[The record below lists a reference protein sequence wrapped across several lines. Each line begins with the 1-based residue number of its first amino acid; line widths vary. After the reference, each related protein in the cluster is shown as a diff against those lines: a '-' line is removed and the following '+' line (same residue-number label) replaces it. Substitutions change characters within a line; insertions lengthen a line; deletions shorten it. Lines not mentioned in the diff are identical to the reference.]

1 MSDINPTNIDGSY
14 PIAGQN
20 QSSDGF
26 RTNFTNIKS
35 NLTFAKDEITDLQ
48 NKVLLKASLTGST
61 LDNDMDRSALTKAQL
76 KNYSLSINAKGS
88 VSGTVSLSPT
98 DGNYVTMTLT
108 DPATLAFDT
117 NAGNYPAATSQAFIF
132 FVQMTISDIA
142 QTLTLPTSVNKG
154 TTSLVG
160 FNSGNRKI
168 THTYTGTY
176 IYQLITVDAGVSWS
190 IIDLTNTASTVNATS
205 ATSTIGNMVLSG
217 NTITT
222 SGTNEPLRI
231 SPDATSATG
240 YTIITGNLK
249 VTNATIIGNST
260 YASGAIFTVVS
271 TGAGPYAYSTVTA
284 TTAGTGYEVGRTI
297 KILGSNLGGVDVT
310 NDAIVTVNTASG
322 VGGILTA
329 SISGVAVNASTR
341 TGKTGLNY
349 NTDAVYIAGGNIQA
363 LGSTANLTLDV
374 ETSSNWVVLSNQ
386 TEVQGN
392 LNVSQ
397 SNLSVTGGTIYTRG
411 ESYSWA
417 STVTANASISSAGFY
432 KVDFLDGSAKTV
444 TLTLSPPVTDGDVLY
459 VMVNSRA
466 ASQLANIVSGNATC
480 NIYHAA
486 GNVNGNVSVST
497 EIYGTVRLIGT
508 KSQSTNKWVVASYT
522 GNLTYV

>member
-240 YTIITGNLK
+240 YTIITGNLY
-249 VTNATIIGNST
+249 VTNATRIN
-260 YASGAIFTVVS
+260 
-271 TGAGPYAYSTVTA
+271 
-284 TTAGTGYEVGRTI
+284 
-297 KILGSNLGGVDVT
+297 
-310 NDAIVTVNTASG
+310 NT
-322 VGGILTA
+322 
-329 SISGVAVNASTR
+329 
-341 TGKTGLNY
+341 
-349 NTDAVYIAGGNIQA
+349 YIAGSNIQA

-386 TEVQGN
+386 TEIQGN
-392 LNVSQ
+392 LNISQ
-397 SNLSVTGGTIYTRG
+397 SNLTVTGGTIYTRG

-444 TLTLSPPVTDGDVLY
+444 TLTLSPPVTDGDVVY

>member
-26 RTNFTNIKS
+26 RTNFTNIRD
-35 NLTFAKDEITDLQ
+35 NFAFAKDEITDLQ
-48 NKVLLKASLTGST
+48 NKVVLKAALTGST
-61 LDNDMDRSALTKAQL
+61 LDNDMDRGSLTKAQL

-88 VSGTVSLSPT
+88 ASGTVSLSPT
-98 DGNYVTMTLT
+98 DGNYVTLTLT
-108 DPATLAFDT
+108 DPATIAFDT

-142 QTLTLPTSVNKG
+142 QTLTLPSSVNKG
-154 TTSLVG
+154 TASLVG

-176 IYQLITVDAGVSWS
+176 IYQFITVDAGVSWT

-222 SGTNEPLRI
+222 SNTNEPLRI
-231 SPDATSATG
+231 SPDDTSATG
-240 YTIITGNLK
+240 YTIITGNLY
-249 VTNATIIGNST
+249 VTNATQIN
-260 YASGAIFTVVS
+260 
-271 TGAGPYAYSTVTA
+271 
-284 TTAGTGYEVGRTI
+284 
-297 KILGSNLGGVDVT
+297 
-310 NDAIVTVNTASG
+310 NT
-322 VGGILTA
+322 
-329 SISGVAVNASTR
+329 
-341 TGKTGLNY
+341 
-349 NTDAVYIAGGNIQA
+349 YIAGSNIQA

-386 TEVQGN
+386 TEIQGN
-392 LNVSQ
+392 LNISQ
-397 SNLSVTGGTIYTRG
+397 SNLTVANGTIYTRG

-417 STVTANASISSAGFY
+417 NTITGNANITSPGFY

-444 TLTLSPPVTDGDVLY
+444 KLTLDPPVNDGDVVY

-466 ASQLANIVSGNATC
+466 AAQLANIVSNISTC
-480 NIYHAA
+480 NIYRANGITT
-486 GNVNGNVSVST
+486 GNLSALT
-497 EIYGTVRLIGT
+497 ETYSTVRLVGT
-508 KSQSTNKWVVASYT
+508 RSQSTNKWVVASVT